1 MSHIIKKIVKT
12 LLGQHVIVHHVEGW
26 SCHGVL
32 HSMTHEGIY
41 LRNAQMIET
50 ISTSN
55 TNPGLELAIG
65 HNDKVDAEPVFFPFF
80 FLPFAAL
87 AGVAAASA
95 LRPPYYGY
103 PYPGPYGAYP
113 PYGPAYW

>member
-1 MSHIIKKIVKT
+1 MSNVIVKIVKK

-32 HSMTHEGIY
+32 HSMTREGIY
-41 LRNAQMIET
+41 LRNVQMIET
-50 ISTSN
+50 ISASEE
-55 TNPGLELAIG
+55 NPNLDYAIS
-65 HNDKVDAEPVFFPFF
+65 HKNEVDAAPVFFPFF

-113 PYGPAYW
+113 PYGPTYW